1 MGVAARGQIKVLNI
15 VKDLK
20 RYYLV
25 DNNRGIDAVDGVTA
39 LEWTHMIQDS
49 TYLIFAI
56 ESG

>member
-39 LEWTHMIQDS
+39 LEWTHMI
-49 TYLIFAI
+49 
-56 ESG
+56 